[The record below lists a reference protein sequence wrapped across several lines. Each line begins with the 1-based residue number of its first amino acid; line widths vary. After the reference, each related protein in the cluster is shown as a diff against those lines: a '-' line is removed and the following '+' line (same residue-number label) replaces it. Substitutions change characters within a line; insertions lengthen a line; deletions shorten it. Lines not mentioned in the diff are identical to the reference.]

1 MGRSVSR
8 RWTWLPRCPGYLKRK
23 VNGMAI
29 DTRETV
35 TTGPSGVAVVQRIIG
50 LAFGLIQLL
59 IVGRIVL
66 LFLDART
73 TNGIVS
79 GILNLSQMFVAPF
92 EGILRTNSLN
102 ASGSVLDVAAVVAL
116 IGWTVIELIV
126 ISVLAIFGR
135 ETA

>member
-1 MGRSVSR
+1 
-8 RWTWLPRCPGYLKRK
+8 
-23 VNGMAI
+23 MAI

-35 TTGPSGVAVVQRIIG
+35 TTGPSGVEIGQRIVG

-79 GILNLSQMFVAPF
+79 GILNLSQVFVAPF

-116 IGWTVIELIV
+116 IGWTVVELIV
-126 ISVLAIFGR
+126 VSVLAIFGR
-135 ETA
+135 EQA